1 VDIHRQYK
9 PYPIPEPKQMPEEKT
24 LHALLSPI
32 SGFQNRDHEPFVE
45 IKVYANNTASNAIL
59 IPAAQKIFP
68 ATDEPRSQFNSMR
81 QIAADNYYS
90 YSDVSKIFYQ
100 QAQFMKDF
108 EDNYSKQEPF
118 FSYYPQYQ
126 AMGYEHLRTFFTW
139 RTEVRKG
146 NVNKT
151 SVSYAFLYIY
161 ELINNIGV
169 TGPQDGFDKLIA
181 FWKAFRLF
189 NLVIDRYV
197 LQWIKD
203 YFIYYPLPYSFKEF
217 VTKHHLQMHY
227 PTVLGYESDRHESF
241 DLFSGI
247 SKYNIKKS
255 IFYGVQAHEMLRD
268 CFYFILNRLRV
279 LCRNKNKCFEDFI
292 FYPMNKETSWT
303 PFSRALF
310 YPAFKQTDRQVVFSE
325 KEIYICHQNH
335 WVYTTSILT
344 EHGRQ
349 LIGYIMKE
357 MESNLR
363 ETFKFKY
370 KLKAD
375 LNLCDNKTL
384 KKLEQMKI
392 SLPRVIKQCVAEF
405 YALYTRKEVSVDL
418 SNLMKI
424 REEAQNIQE
433 KLIIPEDSV
442 AFENEIIRDEI
453 TSSLAGSDIWI
464 NFITELTQME
474 FEALTIILQNNDIK
488 SFAREKGIMLEVL
501 LDGINEKAA
510 DCIGDTLLC
519 IEDKVS
525 IYDDYIEK
533 LTELLQ

>member
-9 PYPIPEPKQMPEEKT
+9 PYPIPERKQMPEEKA

-32 SGFQNRDHEPFVE
+32 EGFRDWDHESFVE
-45 IKVYANNTASNAIL
+45 VKINEDKTASNAIL

-68 ATDEPRSQFNSMR
+68 STDEPRALFSSMR

-90 YSDVSKIFYQ
+90 YTDVSKIFYQ
-100 QAQFMKDF
+100 QGQLMKDF
-108 EDNYSKQEPF
+108 EDDYSQQEAF

-126 AMGYEHLRTFFTW
+126 AMGYEQLRTYFTW
-139 RTEVRKG
+139 RTNVRKG
-146 NVNKT
+146 NVTKT

-161 ELINNIGV
+161 ELLNNIGV
-169 TGPQDGFDKLIA
+169 TDPQDGFEKLIS
-181 FWKAFRLF
+181 FWQSFRLF
-189 NLVIDRYV
+189 NLVIERYV

-217 VTKHHLQMHY
+217 VKDSRLQKHY
-227 PTVLGYESDRHESF
+227 PTVLGYESDQHESF

-255 IFYGVQAHEMLRD
+255 IFYSGQTHEMLRD
-268 CFYFILNRLRV
+268 CFYFILNRLRAI
-279 LCRNKNKCFEDFI
+279 CRSKNKCFEDFI
-292 FYPMNKETSWT
+292 FYPMNKETAWI

-310 YPAFKQTDRQVVFSE
+310 YPAYKQTDRVVEFSE
-325 KEIYICHQNH
+325 KEAYICHQNH

-344 EHGRQ
+344 DHGKQ

-375 LNLCDNKTL
+375 LSPCDNKTL
-384 KKLEQMKI
+384 KKLDQMKI
-392 SLPRVIKQCVAEF
+392 SLPRVIKICVAEF
-405 YALYTRKEVSVDL
+405 YALYTKKEISVDL

-433 KLIIPEDSV
+433 KLIIPEDSE
-442 AFENEIIRDEI
+442 AFEKETIRDEI
-453 TSSLAGSDIWI
+453 TPLLASSDIWS
-464 NFITELTQME
+464 NFIAELTQME

-488 SFAREKGIMLEVL
+488 SFAREKGAMLEVL

-510 DCIGDTLLC
+510 DCIGDTILC

-525 IYDDYIEK
+525 IYDDYTEK
-533 LTELLQ
+533 LTELLK

>member
-1 VDIHRQYK
+1 MDIHRQYK
-9 PYPIPEPKQMPEEKT
+9 PYPIPERKQLPEEKA

-32 SGFQNRDHEPFVE
+32 SEFRNWDQESFVE
-45 IKVYANNTASNAIL
+45 VKVNADNTASNAIL
-59 IPAAQKIFP
+59 VPAAQKIFP
-68 ATDEPRSQFNSMR
+68 ATDETRSLFSSMR
-81 QIAADNYYS
+81 QIAIDNYYS
-90 YSDVSKIFYQ
+90 YSNVSKIFYQ

-108 EDNYSKQEPF
+108 EDDYSKQEPF
-118 FSYYPQYQ
+118 FSYYPHYQ
-126 AMGYEHLRTFFTW
+126 TMGYEHLRTYFTW
-139 RTEVRKG
+139 RTNVRKG
-146 NVNKT
+146 NVTKT

-169 TGPQDGFDKLIA
+169 SDPQAGFDKLIS
-181 FWKAFRLF
+181 FWQTFRYF
-189 NLVIDRYV
+189 NLVIEKYV

-217 VTKHHLQMHY
+217 VKDHRLQMHY
-227 PTVLGYESDRHESF
+227 PTALGYESGQHESF
-241 DLFSGI
+241 DLYSGI

-255 IFYGVQAHEMLRD
+255 IFYGGQTHEILRD
-268 CFYFILNRLRV
+268 CFYFILNRLRT
-279 LCRNKNKCFEDFI
+279 LSGNKNKCFEDFI
-292 FYPMNKETSWT
+292 FYPMNKETAWT

-310 YPAFKQTDRQVVFSE
+310 YPVFKQTDRQVVFSE
-325 KEIYICHQNH
+325 KEAYICHQNH

-344 EHGRQ
+344 DHGRQ

-357 MESNLR
+357 MEANLR

-405 YALYTRKEVSVDL
+405 YAFYTRKEISVDL

-433 KLIIPEDSV
+433 KLIIPEDSE
-442 AFENEIIRDEI
+442 AFEKEIIRDEI
-453 TSSLAGSDIWI
+453 TSSLVGSDIWT

-474 FEALTIILQNNDIK
+474 FEALTIILQSDDIK
-488 SFAREKGIMLEVL
+488 SFAREKGVMLEVL

-510 DCIGDTLLC
+510 DCIGDTILC
-519 IEDKVS
+519 IEGKVS

-533 LTELLQ
+533 LTELLK